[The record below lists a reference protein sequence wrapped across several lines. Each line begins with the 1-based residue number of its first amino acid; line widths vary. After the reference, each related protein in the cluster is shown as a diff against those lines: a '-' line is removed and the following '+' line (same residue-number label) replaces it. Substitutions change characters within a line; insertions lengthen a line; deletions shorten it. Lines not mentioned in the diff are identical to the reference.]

1 MQRRDGAA
9 AAERRPDAAMGG
21 VGVAVQ
27 RTAVRGNRVDT
38 SRSGPETNEMIANA
52 IGGISRANGDASEV
66 SVLTVSASM
75 AQRTKS
81 VCEYAT
87 EA

>member
-1 MQRRDGAA
+1 ML
-9 AAERRPDAAMGG
+9 
-21 VGVAVQ
+21 VAGELVKNF
-27 RTAVRGNRVDT
+27 RFWRKIDFLTFPR
-38 SRSGPETNEMIANA
+38 SRAEMIANA